1 MKLKVK
7 TKKVIEKEN
16 TEMIKTNG
24 GLTIASGTKA
34 ELLKEFSGTAE
45 ALMRRAPITAEE
57 LIKEVKNAEMFAKI
71 ADLIDGIEEI
81 DEESITVTPEKEKP
95 ESEDE
100 PAEAEKKSTAKKGAV
115 KATTLEA
122 DDLGGML
129 EWLKVELENLEDESD
144 D

>member
-1 MKLKVK
+1 
-7 TKKVIEKEN
+7 
-16 TEMIKTNG
+16 MIKTKG
-24 GLTIASGTKA
+24 GLTTATGTKA
-34 ELLKEFSGTAE
+34 ELLKEFSTTAE
-45 ALMRRAPITAEE
+45 ALVRRAPITAEE
-57 LIKEVKNAEMFAKI
+57 LIKAVKSAETFAKI

-81 DEESITVTPEKEKP
+81 DEDEESITVTPEKEKP

-122 DDLGGML
+122 DDLKGMM
-129 EWLKVELENLEDESD
+129 EWLKGELENLEDEQD

>member
-1 MKLKVK
+1 
-7 TKKVIEKEN
+7 
-16 TEMIKTNG
+16 MIKTNG
-24 GLTIASGTKA
+24 GMTTASGTKA

-57 LIKEVKNAEMFAKI
+57 LIKAVKTAEMFAKI

-81 DEESITVTPEKEKP
+81 DEDEESITVTPEKEKP

-100 PAEAEKKSTAKKGAV
+100 PAEAEEKPNAKKGAV
-115 KATTLEA
+115 KATVLEA

-129 EWLKVELENLEDESD
+129 EWLKGELENLEDESD

>member
-1 MKLKVK
+1 
-7 TKKVIEKEN
+7 
-16 TEMIKTNG
+16 MIKTKG
-24 GLTIASGTKA
+24 RLTTASGTKA

-57 LIKEVKNAEMFAKI
+57 LIKAVKTAEMFAKI

-81 DEESITVTPEKEKP
+81 DEDGEHITVIPKEEEPEA
-95 ESEDE
+95 EDE
-100 PAEAEKKSTAKKGAV
+100 WVEAEKKATAKKGAV
-115 KATTLEA
+115 KETVLEA

-129 EWLKVELENLEDESD
+129 KWLKGELENLEDEQD

>member
-1 MKLKVK
+1 
-7 TKKVIEKEN
+7 
-16 TEMIKTNG
+16 MIKTKG
-24 GLTIASGTKA
+24 GLTTASGTKE

-57 LIKEVKNAEMFAKI
+57 LIKAVKTAEMFAKI

-81 DEESITVTPEKEKP
+81 DVDEGSITATPEEEKP
-95 ESEDE
+95 EAEDE
-100 PAEAEKKSTAKKGAV
+100 WVEAEKKATAKKGAV
-115 KATTLEA
+115 KATVLEA

-129 EWLKVELENLEDESD
+129 EWLKGELENLEEEAD